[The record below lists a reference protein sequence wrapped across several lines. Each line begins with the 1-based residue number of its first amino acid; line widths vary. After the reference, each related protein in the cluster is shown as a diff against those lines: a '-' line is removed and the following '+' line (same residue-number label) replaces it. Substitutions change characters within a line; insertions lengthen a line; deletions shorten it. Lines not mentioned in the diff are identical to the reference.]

1 MKCDSPAT
9 HADGQIKAAYPTERA
24 QYKALLIT
32 NPNYFGSF
40 DTVALPPVL
49 PMAGNTYYE
58 ELGCVG
64 YHPQQE
70 MLEGVV
76 YVYQPSG
83 YGGGLCSAGS
93 TEYVRFYLSFD
104 GGLTW
109 QDQGLT
115 SFQAW
120 DAPEAT
126 EGSRR
131 LEYAVQLKADPA
143 RLLCSSGS
151 RLIRMRG
158 ILSWN
163 APPPPNQPAWNPP
176 WGNRRDA
183 TILVEPNKLIVL
195 DDVFTA
201 IKVKIPFALKQTL
214 DLQAPVAAPPKV
226 LSVPELSALYE
237 KASVPPQR
245 YAYQTLHALT
255 FGKATPTPELL
266 AQQLPGLKFDPSL
279 VDVLYPPG
287 ETDGDTSYE
296 ELTCIGL
303 DPNLPDTLV
312 GVVHVKRGS
321 GFNGGPCTA
330 GSTEYVS
337 WWIDADRNGS
347 FETFLGTASV
357 RLHDITPMPAEGVHL
372 AVRLPVD
379 LDAYRRHCKEGPA
392 LLPVRAILSWNVPV
406 PGNQPSQVPA
416 WGNREETLVMLTPQ
430 GVVSAPAGKIAV
442 LGGVPT
448 SMIGDAT
455 GRTTADAIFALNN
468 LPTGG
473 DAPFG
478 GRVSVQGAAM
488 PAGWRYKVEVVPEG
502 GGAPQPVL
510 GPITMTR
517 SDGSTWT
524 QTHDAAQTYAYV
536 DSANNVIGLLAQW
549 NSTGDARWIVTLRTY
564 DPGGTEVGSDSHLI
578 QLDNTLPEAQID
590 ITSGVGNCGKFMTG
604 VGSSISGT
612 FTATDA
618 NLAEWSITIKPGGL
632 QDLPGE
638 GITSPSGGTL
648 PVVGGAWTLDTSGMV
663 GCGYIV
669 EIVVRDRTI
678 VHSQSIGWHRA
689 DSAGFCLEVPAG
701 GDLDGDGDLG

>member
-1 MKCDSPAT
+1 MNRKHPAGIDET
-9 HADGQIKAAYPTERA
+9 LKAAFPKERA
-24 QYKALLIT
+24 QYKALLT
-32 NPNYFGSF
+32 ANPNHFGSF
-40 DTVALPPVL
+40 ENAPLPPVL

-83 YGGGLCSAGS
+83 YGGGLCGGGS
-93 TEYVRFYLSFD
+93 TEYVRFYLSYD
-104 GGLTW
+104 NGATW

-115 SFQAW
+115 SFRTW
-120 DAPEAT
+120 DVPEGT

-131 LEYAVQLKADPA
+131 LEYAVQMKVDPA
-143 RLLCSSGS
+143 RAPCWTGS

-163 APPPPNQPAWNPP
+163 APPPAHSPNWNPP

-195 DDVFTA
+195 DDVFQQ

-214 DLQAPVAAPPKV
+214 DLQAPVSAAPKV
-226 LSVPELSALYE
+226 LSVPELTALYE
-237 KASVPPQR
+237 KSPVPPQR
-245 YAYQTLHALT
+245 YAFAQLHAMA
-255 FGKATPTPELL
+255 FGKIAPTSALV
-266 AQQLPGLKFDPSL
+266 AQQLPGLTLDPKL
-279 VDVLYPPG
+279 VDVLFPSG

-312 GVVHVKRGS
+312 GIVHVKRSS

-337 WWIDADRNGS
+337 WWIDSDGNGS

-357 RLHDITPMPAEGVHL
+357 RLHDITNLPAEGVHL

-379 LDAYRRHCKEGPA
+379 LDRFRKPCKAGPA
-392 LLPVRAILSWNVPV
+392 LLPVRAILSWQVPV
-406 PGNQPSQVPA
+406 AGHEPSRVPT

-430 GVVSAPAGKIAV
+430 GVVNAPAGKIAI

-448 SMIGDAT
+448 SMIGDTT
-455 GRTTADAIFALNN
+455 GRTTADAVFALNN
-468 LPTGG
+468 LPTGS

-488 PAGWRYKVEVVPEG
+488 PANWRYKVEVTPEA

-510 GPITMTR
+510 GEITMTR
-517 SDGSTWT
+517 SDGSTWK
-524 QTHDAAQTYAYV
+524 QSHAADQTYAYV
-536 DSANNVIGLLAQW
+536 DAANNVNGLLAHW
-549 NSTGDARWIVTLRTY
+549 NSSGDQRWIVTLRTY
-564 DPGGTEVGSDSHLI
+564 DPSGTEVGSDSHRI
-578 QLDNTLPEAQID
+578 QLDNTAPVAVID
-590 ITSGVGNCGKFMTG
+590 ITSGSGNCGKFMTG
-604 VGSSISGT
+604 VGSSIGGS
-612 FTATDA
+612 FTATDD
-618 NLAEWSITIKPGGL
+618 NLAEWSIAIKPGGL
-632 QDLPGE
+632 QDEPGE

-648 PVVGGAWTLDTSGMV
+648 PTTGGAWTLDTSGMV

-669 EIVVRDRTI
+669 ELVVRDRTI
-678 VHSQSIGWHRA
+678 VNSQGIGWYA
-689 DSAGFCLEVPAG
+689 SDSAGFCLEVPAG
-701 GDLDGDGDLG
+701 ADLDGDGDLG